1 MVNSLK
7 IKARLVELGKT
18 QDSVAREMNMAQAT
32 FSLKINNKRAFTVS
46 EAKQLIEVLEIA
58 DTDICSFL
66 FV

>member
-7 IKARLVELGKT
+7 IKARIVELGKT

-32 FSLKINNKRAFTVS
+32 FSLKINNKRALTVS
-46 EAKQLIEVLEIA
+46 EAKKLIKVLEIE
-58 DTDICSFL
+58 DVDICSFL